1 MFLASAPPLEQ
12 GERRILTLRPH
23 SWQVLRPALL
33 LALLLLT
40 PILYGL
46 LDLLLPDLRLNAYF
60 TYVAAAIALTFV
72 LLTLRWLVLD
82 LLPWTQQLAIL
93 TNRRVIVQSGV
104 FSIYRQECSLAKV
117 EESDYTSSGL
127 IARLLDIGDLEV
139 ETSGRNGTI
148 VIRGVHRPRRVQGII
163 SGQARSFR
171 EDETRR
177 RVAEQPRAVQR
188 QLLAIVEG
196 TPPPALAPT
205 ESMRALSQRAIRTQ
219 QRLNLLPDE
228 AVVESS
234 RQHIIVL
241 IVGLLG
247 PLLGV
252 FLVMAVVA
260 LIGAV
265 AVPFG
270 ILIVVAV
277 LSPWAAAR
285 ILDYLAH
292 EYVLTTERLM
302 ELRAVPF
309 LYQTR
314 NVVQTEAIQDITLE
328 IPTIFSRIADI
339 GDIVCDLPGP
349 DEHVTIK
356 TVAQPAEWQKLIFE
370 TIDAGKRK
378 KREREEQRTAATLG
392 QWFGEYHRLQQA
404 HDDGTLQEGD
414 DDNISSDDADDRA
427 PGGDESQNDDST
439 DDGRDGAAAAGRAR
453 GRGNPRRL
461 TRSPRRDRS
470 S

>member
-1 MFLASAPPLEQ
+1 MFLVGAPPLEE
-12 GERRILTLRPH
+12 GERRILVMRPH
-23 SWQVLRPALL
+23 GWQVLGPVLL
-33 LALLLLT
+33 LALLSFT
-40 PILYGL
+40 PILYGV

-60 TYVAAAIALTFV
+60 AYFAAAVAVIFV
-72 LLTLRWLVLD
+72 LFAGRWLVLE

-93 TNRRVIVQSGV
+93 TDRRVIVQSGI

-117 EESDYTSSGL
+117 EETDYSSRGL

-139 ETSGRNGTI
+139 QTSGRHGTI
-148 VIRGVHRPRRVQGII
+148 VIRGVHRPRRIQGII
-163 SGQARSFR
+163 SGQARAFR

-196 TPPPALAPT
+196 TPPPALSPT
-205 ESMRALSQRAIRTQ
+205 ESMRALSPRAIRTQ

-241 IVGLLG
+241 VVGLLG

-260 LIGAV
+260 LIGV
-265 AVPFG
+265 DAVPFG
-270 ILIVVAV
+270 ILVVVAV
-277 LSPWAAAR
+277 LSPWAASR

-302 ELRAVPF
+302 ELRALPF

-339 GDIVCDLPGP
+339 GDIVCELPGP
-349 DEHVTIK
+349 EEHVTIK

-370 TIDAGKRK
+370 TIDTAKRK
-378 KREREEQRTAATLG
+378 KREREEQRMAATLG
-392 QWFGEYHRLQQA
+392 QWFGEYHRLQEA
-404 HDDGTLQEGD
+404 HDNHPQQD
-414 DDNISSDDADDRA
+414 DDEPQNVDSAADSDPDDEGEQGSTDSDDSYVETGRTNVRRQT
-427 PGGDESQNDDST
+427 PG
-439 DDGRDGAAAAGRAR
+439 A
-453 GRGNPRRL
+453 PRRL
-461 TRSPRRDRS
+461 MRAPRRDRS